1 MSIRQ
6 TTKKCLFDIWEA
18 ALSIERFTE
27 GIDAEM
33 FGANELIQA
42 AVERK
47 FEVIGEAL
55 NRIYREDE
63 EILAQ
68 IRDYSRIIGFRN
80 ILAHGYD
87 VVDSL
92 LVWSIVNDH
101 LPILKS
107 DVDTLL
113 QS

>member
-1 MSIRQ
+1 MSIGR
-6 TTKKCLFDIWEA
+6 I
-18 ALSIERFTE
+18 TE
-27 GIDAEM
+27 GLAAET
-33 FGANELIQA
+33 FGSNELIQA

-55 NRIYREDE
+55 NRIDREDDE
-63 EILAQ
+63 VLVQ

-87 VVDSL
+87 VVDPL
-92 LVWSIVNDH
+92 LVWSIVQDH
-101 LPILKS
+101 LPFLKS
-107 DVDTLL
+107 DVDALL

>member
-1 MSIRQ
+1 
-6 TTKKCLFDIWEA
+6 
-18 ALSIERFTE
+18 
-27 GIDAEM
+27 M
-33 FGANELIQA
+33 FGTNELIQA

-63 EILAQ
+63 DLAQ

-87 VVDSL
+87 VVDSF
-92 LVWSIVNDH
+92 WSGALSKTIC
-101 LPILKS
+101 PLKS

>member
-1 MSIRQ
+1 
-6 TTKKCLFDIWEA
+6 
-18 ALSIERFTE
+18 LSVEQFTE
-27 GIDAEM
+27 GIDADI
-33 FGANELIQA
+33 FASNDLIQA

-63 EILAQ
+63 EVLAQ
-68 IRDYSRIIGFRN
+68 IGDYSRIIGFRN

-87 VVDSL
+87 VVDPL
-92 LVWSIVNDH
+92 LVWSIVQDH
-101 LPILKS
+101 LPRLKS